1 MKNRIFSL
9 LLAICLL
16 LAVMPFSVAAEQIAV
31 SGTTG
36 DCVWTLDGTTLT
48 ISGSGAM
55 ADYDEPVEEM
65 SDITII
71 NWYNQP
77 PWYDSDI
84 TEIIISE
91 GVTHIGD
98 YAFNSKDYSFEIW
111 DYGDCPGCDTVI
123 PDPIEEK
130 PICDVCAGTFIPY
143 VMGVQEYN
151 SGLAV
156 TSVTIPESVTD
167 IGSNAFIGCDE
178 LLVKGYANSYAETFA
193 NENGFSFED
202 LSHICSYT
210 SVTTAPTCSASG
222 YITYICSDCGDTYTV
237 TDETTPLKD
246 HSYKKGVCENCGD
259 IYTTTDFE
267 YTVTNGKITIT
278 CYNGFDTLVEIPAYI
293 DGYPVTVIGEQAFLM
308 CSDITDIIIPYT
320 VMTIEDDAFNACSS
334 LSRIDLGN
342 SVTSIGN
349 LAFSGCSSL
358 TSINLPATVSTLGNS
373 IFAYCDNLT
382 YITVAYGNT
391 VFYSEGNCIIES
403 ATKTV
408 VAACNKSVIPDYVTA
423 IGKKAFYGCDV
434 MTTVTIPHSVTIIND
449 NAFYGCNQLTS
460 VIFGSGLTRIGNN
473 AFNRCT
479 KLKNIYYCGDYSEWY
494 DISKGSGNTTLSGA
508 TFNSHKYT
516 DDYYVEPTCIS
527 LGYYITHCVHC
538 GEYGSRTDEN
548 SPLGEHSYSNGICT
562 VCYESAFEYTETNGY
577 IKITGYKGNETDIV
591 IPEYIDGYQVTAIGE
606 SAFSSCSFE
615 NVILPDSIKTIEE
628 EAFSYCS
635 NLESITLPQAL
646 NSINYGVFS
655 QCSNL
660 SSINIPD
667 SVTVIEDFAFF
678 ACYNLENIKLP
689 DNLTSIGDEAF
700 NGCYSFTSIEIP
712 DSVTDIGQRAFF
724 DCSDLQS
731 VTLPAGI
738 TTIKDFTFAYCGNL
752 GTLII
757 PDSVT
762 DIKECAFLYSDITAL
777 RLPHSVKNIGAS
789 AFTFKNN
796 SNITVYYCGTQEEW
810 DTIAIDESNTKLA
823 EIQPTLHNYT
833 YRYIGSTCVDHAY
846 YIYTCTYCDDSYTV
860 ISSNSSLKE
869 HQYGDWTVVTPPTC
883 TEFGEEEK
891 VCVVCGHADM
901 RLTPATG
908 HSYSDWTDIIP
919 ASCTEKGKQQRICA
933 TCNNTETREVLATG
947 HNYIGEYFDST
958 CAESAFTRYTCSH
971 CSDSYDVID
980 SNSILKQHTFG
991 DWITSATATC
1001 TDSGNA
1007 YRECTVC
1014 GFVEEKITP
1023 ALGHTFT
1030 AEYINSTCK
1039 DLAYTKYT
1047 CSVCNFSYN
1056 EIDENSVL
1064 KGHNYKKGVCEN
1076 CGDIY
1081 TTTDFEYTVTNGK
1094 ITITCYNGFDT
1105 LVEIPAY
1112 IDGYPVTVIGEQAFL
1127 MCSDITDI
1135 IIPYTVMTI
1144 EDDAF
1149 NACSSLSRI
1158 DLGNSVTSI
1167 GNLAF
1172 SGCSS
1177 LTSINL
1183 PATVSTLGNSIF
1195 AYCDNLTYITVAY
1208 GNTVFYSE
1216 GNCIIESATKTVV
1229 AACNKSVIPDY
1240 VTAIGKKAF
1249 YGCDVMTTVTIPHS
1263 VTIINDNAFYG
1274 CNQLTSVIFGSGLTR
1289 IGNNA
1294 FNRCTK
1300 LKNIYYCGDYSEW
1313 LDISKGSGNTTLS
1326 SAKFN
1331 SHRYT
1336 FSYYIGATCLSY
1348 GYSVQECVLCHNT
1361 NMIEDID
1368 NGYADHTYEDDYT
1381 VDKEPT
1387 AFENGSKS
1395 RHCIYCSERTDITV
1409 IPANSKAHGTCGTG
1423 AMWALT
1429 EDGVLMISG
1438 NGATDDYKLPAL
1450 APWYQY
1456 AAEIVSLKIESSITR
1471 IGNNNFSCLSNLTNA
1486 EINNPDTEFGVYA
1499 FAKGINLTIHALG
1512 GGNVET
1518 YAKENGYTIKKPENA
1533 IIPLNVSIE
1542 QISGYN
1548 VTLKALSGYE
1558 YSLDGINWQS
1568 DNTFTGLLPATAYTF
1583 YQRIA
1588 EGVYSAS
1595 VTSDGKTVTTLAI
1608 SKAAVIE
1615 SIIGNIATLTPISGY
1630 EYSIDG
1636 INWQTSN
1643 VFVIPMNRVIC
1654 FYQRKPA
1661 NGIYAA
1667 SPASQ
1672 AVKGITVS
1680 APTVMVSGSAIY
1692 IKPVEG
1698 CEYGLENVLWQT
1710 ENVFGEWI
1718 VPGESYT
1725 VYQRFVNTEG
1735 VFAVYDTNG
1744 TTVVIN
1750 GNEFCSDPN
1759 ATHLVDLRK
1768 LLLNSN
1774 SNDISADYNGDYT
1787 VDLRDLIR
1795 LKKHIA
1801 GEDVPLGSENGATAG
1816 YALYNET
1823 AYFEQKNN
1831 F

>member
-246 HSYKKGVCENCGD
+246 HS
-259 IYTTTDFE
+259 
-267 YTVTNGKITIT
+267 
-278 CYNGFDTLVEIPAYI
+278 
-293 DGYPVTVIGEQAFLM
+293 
-308 CSDITDIIIPYT
+308 
-320 VMTIEDDAFNACSS
+320 
-334 LSRIDLGN
+334 
-342 SVTSIGN
+342 
-349 LAFSGCSSL
+349 
-358 TSINLPATVSTLGNS
+358 
-373 IFAYCDNLT
+373 
-382 YITVAYGNT
+382 
-391 VFYSEGNCIIES
+391 
-403 ATKTV
+403 
-408 VAACNKSVIPDYVTA
+408 
-423 IGKKAFYGCDV
+423 
-434 MTTVTIPHSVTIIND
+434 
-449 NAFYGCNQLTS
+449 
-460 VIFGSGLTRIGNN
+460 
-473 AFNRCT
+473 
-479 KLKNIYYCGDYSEWY
+479 
-494 DISKGSGNTTLSGA
+494 
-508 TFNSHKYT
+508 
-516 DDYYVEPTCIS
+516 
-527 LGYYITHCVHC
+527 
-538 GEYGSRTDEN
+538 
-548 SPLGEHSYSNGICT
+548 
-562 VCYESAFEYTETNGY
+562 
-577 IKITGYKGNETDIV
+577 
-591 IPEYIDGYQVTAIGE
+591 
-606 SAFSSCSFE
+606 
-615 NVILPDSIKTIEE
+615 
-628 EAFSYCS
+628 
-635 NLESITLPQAL
+635 
-646 NSINYGVFS
+646 
-655 QCSNL
+655 
-660 SSINIPD
+660 
-667 SVTVIEDFAFF
+667 
-678 ACYNLENIKLP
+678 
-689 DNLTSIGDEAF
+689 
-700 NGCYSFTSIEIP
+700 
-712 DSVTDIGQRAFF
+712 
-724 DCSDLQS
+724 
-731 VTLPAGI
+731 
-738 TTIKDFTFAYCGNL
+738 
-752 GTLII
+752 
-757 PDSVT
+757 
-762 DIKECAFLYSDITAL
+762 
-777 RLPHSVKNIGAS
+777 
-789 AFTFKNN
+789 
-796 SNITVYYCGTQEEW
+796 
-810 DTIAIDESNTKLA
+810 
-823 EIQPTLHNYT
+823 
-833 YRYIGSTCVDHAY
+833 
-846 YIYTCTYCDDSYTV
+846 
-860 ISSNSSLKE
+860 
-869 HQYGDWTVVTPPTC
+869 
-883 TEFGEEEK
+883 
-891 VCVVCGHADM
+891 
-901 RLTPATG
+901 
-908 HSYSDWTDIIP
+908 
-919 ASCTEKGKQQRICA
+919 
-933 TCNNTETREVLATG
+933 
-947 HNYIGEYFDST
+947 
-958 CAESAFTRYTCSH
+958 
-971 CSDSYDVID
+971 
-980 SNSILKQHTFG
+980 
-991 DWITSATATC
+991 
-1001 TDSGNA
+1001 
-1007 YRECTVC
+1007 
-1014 GFVEEKITP
+1014 
-1023 ALGHTFT
+1023 
-1030 AEYINSTCK
+1030 
-1039 DLAYTKYT
+1039 
-1047 CSVCNFSYN
+1047 
-1056 EIDENSVL
+1056 
-1064 KGHNYKKGVCEN
+1064 YKKGVCEN